1 MREYYDAETARQRTK
16 GIINGTIKSD
26 IELDDIYS
34 QIDNATV
41 NGDYQIQFSYPI
53 YRQTVDFLD
62 KRGYRIEQIV
72 CSRDNPT
79 GSTIISWK

>member
-1 MREYYDAETARQRTK
+1 MREYYDAETARQRIK
-16 GIINGTIKSD
+16 GIINGSIKSD

-34 QIDNATV
+34 QIDNAIV
-41 NGDYQIQFSYPI
+41 NGDYQIQFNYPI

-72 CSRDNPT
+72 SSRDNPT